1 MLSCLA
7 LIAAL
12 TACED
17 GTSPDVDEVV
27 AITSSSPAFTPH
39 PREDGDGHVISGE
52 GTVVVGDSL
61 RLIAADGAGNE
72 LEAKWSSSAPEVADV
87 SSAGLVRGLSPGEA
101 MITAETRSRR
111 ASARI
116 TVLPRSEDPPAPPPP
131 PAVVAVEIRPDPVEL
146 SVGDTIGLVATA
158 RDSAGNVLSDR
169 PVEWTSADVD
179 VASISADG
187 LVTATGPGT
196 TQITA
201 AHGAVSASATIR
213 VVPPPSPPVTGP
225 LPVFPGAEGAG
236 TPPPAGRGGRVI
248 RVTNLNDSGP
258 GSLREALS
266 ANGPRIV
273 IFDVAGEITLRSNL
287 TIRNP
292 YLTLAGQ
299 THRRRDPA
307 PGRDAH
313 VHPRRLIHIRV
324 RSGRSVRPHRAHD
337 GIRLRRPQR
346 RDRPC
351 VGLVDRRAISTYD
364 HRDVTIR
371 NRFSEG

>member
-1 MLSCLA
+1 MLLKESTMAPPEPRRGCGGRYIPDPLPRSGCAARARRLTFRSLPWRRASDRTRHLRNSMLSCLA

-131 PAVVAVEIRPDPVEL
+131 PAVVAVEIRPDSVEL

-158 RDSAGNVLSDR
+158 R
-169 PVEWTSADVD
+169 
-179 VASISADG
+179 
-187 LVTATGPGT
+187 
-196 TQITA
+196 
-201 AHGAVSASATIR
+201 
-213 VVPPPSPPVTGP
+213 
-225 LPVFPGAEGAG
+225 
-236 TPPPAGRGGRVI
+236 
-248 RVTNLNDSGP
+248 
-258 GSLREALS
+258 
-266 ANGPRIV
+266 
-273 IFDVAGEITLRSNL
+273 
-287 TIRNP
+287 
-292 YLTLAGQ
+292 
-299 THRRRDPA
+299 
-307 PGRDAH
+307 
-313 VHPRRLIHIRV
+313 
-324 RSGRSVRPHRAHD
+324 
-337 GIRLRRPQR
+337 
-346 RDRPC
+346 
-351 VGLVDRRAISTYD
+351 
-364 HRDVTIR
+364 
-371 NRFSEG
+371 